1 MTTDSRY
8 AKNST
13 FVWEGDPPDP
23 RAPSATAQ
31 PSSTD
36 YSLVAAVGTAVG
48 PHVNVINHSLHAWV
62 ESGVIAPDLAQPVLH
77 AVAELHRLDHNC
89 QLLARVA
96 RGDWPQTPTQLNL
109 DSVVKRALDERATW
123 MHHRG
128 VELHR
133 SIKPVS
139 VVLDL
144 DLVTSLVLA
153 SVENA
158 AKPGTRL
165 FVLLET
171 QNWPAHALLSFKT
184 THAVMVAGKP
194 DHSEQEPDSLNWRL
208 VAELARAMGVAV
220 RTSETDAARTLT
232 LEFAQT
238 AKQVEGLTAQ
248 EADHGAGSW
257 MSTPSHAMTGQ
268 RVLLITGESG
278 LRDDVKSICQ
288 TMDLLFDS
296 VPTCAAAIRYCE
308 LEPPHL
314 IVVDERIRNDQFQQ
328 LRGDLLKAQ
337 PSFPFIEIGYDSG
350 TLSIAGWTGG
360 NVTRVTRDELSTQL
374 PQALTLE
381 FSKIL

>member
-1 MTTDSRY
+1 M
-8 AKNST
+8 
-13 FVWEGDPPDP
+13 
-23 RAPSATAQ
+23 
-31 PSSTD
+31 
-36 YSLVAAVGTAVG
+36 
-48 PHVNVINHSLHAWV
+48 
-62 ESGVIAPDLAQPVLH
+62 
-77 AVAELHRLDHNC
+77 AELHRLDHNC

-144 DLVTSLVLA
+144 DLVTCLVLA

-220 RTSETDAARTLT
+220 QTSETDAARTLT
-232 LEFAQT
+232 LEFTQT

-257 MSTPSHAMTGQ
+257 MSACWVWSGETLRASTWTPANA
-268 RVLLITGESG
+268 R
-278 LRDDVKSICQ
+278 
-288 TMDLLFDS
+288 
-296 VPTCAAAIRYCE
+296 PWCAATNCVTAQCR
-308 LEPPHL
+308 
-314 IVVDERIRNDQFQQ
+314 
-328 LRGDLLKAQ
+328 LRGQ
-337 PSFPFIEIGYDSG
+337 P
-350 TLSIAGWTGG
+350 LSAGIAT
-360 NVTRVTRDELSTQL
+360 TARL
-374 PQALTLE
+374 
-381 FSKIL
+381 